1 MYELDNETFSYEELL
16 KAAENKGY
24 TIDELFEKNPNLK
37 KVEDTTGKPTSQG
50 PGAPVAETAAPEIQL
65 TDTVSQSVDGSLE
78 LQEPVKT
85 DIAKDTTIEIA
96 PRLTKDQEEK
106 ILSDFEKASKINED
120 LEAKKLN
127 EDKKKRFDKGS
138 FKLSEKIE
146 YNKYKET
153 GELDY
158 TLLTPEEI
166 NQKVANK
173 RRDYMEGLSFNERT
187 QLLSSQSTVRDS
199 ISKNVEQLESKM
211 LDNVATI
218 NTIINDY
225 NASAAQGTPYP
236 ESRRLENVELVKEL
250 KNSIEEMDSQR
261 LADLAVLD
269 KKDDFINSF
278 KRSYSNLDQ
287 LENVLKT
294 TAADISLGVMVP
306 LDMAK
311 TAEGK
316 EKSVTN
322 DLLKYR
328 EALQKESG
336 ETLPKPI
343 PVESISGFKD
353 LVNWGSDALVNFVP
367 SGAMALS
374 GAAAPYL
381 FGVSGFGSRIA
392 RFELDALE
400 AKKELPKLQEL
411 YNNSTDETEK
421 QKIKEQLDLYNK
433 TLNTTDLEKLIVSGI
448 YGAAEVG
455 TEMLTTVKLV
465 KDLKSANTLFYK
477 EGFKPAFQK
486 AILDIPLGG
495 ALEGGGEGLNSI
507 IGNFADITILDED
520 KSLLEGATESAAQG
534 FFIGNGF
541 KIVSAGNLARAY
553 ALDVISDKEKKNK
566 IKKTLAEINALS
578 EAFEQDVDVNSK
590 LQAANVIRN
599 KIKEVGLEQDYTAS
613 AFLKLTEA
621 EQKQVFEAD
630 RKAKKVNER
639 WTKIAG
645 SNLNE
650 TSKGLIRDDL
660 EAEFN
665 SYQDE
670 KISLLRKPD
679 AILPLLVQ
687 PKGLEAG
694 DFVRGF
700 KIHEVNNSSVRR
712 NNSLNKFANKVADV
726 LESEVEPIQQFIE
739 SNETTFELN
748 DKTVITKPEAKE
760 IIEIWNAGANGGF
773 SPATKNQYAFVERAA
788 ANNPATALHEYAHA
802 MFNAKGFTKEQF
814 DAINNDYKDLLKE
827 KKDSKEITEKQYN
840 DIVSGIKQYDS
851 SAAQSEEIINLS
863 IDAINLNI
871 LKQNDVGF
879 LQKLANNFKSA
890 IGTIIGKQEAENY
903 NINTA
908 EDAWNMVN
916 TFSKDVLT
924 KAPVEIVG
932 TDKPEEA
939 KEDVKFSLAED
950 ASKKVQQIYD
960 EQGVAG
966 AMDIVDE
973 YKGMAAKIAA
983 VYRDRPGFETYKED
997 LIDGILNDPTYG
1009 VLGLTLKYK
1018 PEENKGVPLAA
1029 YINKYLRPR
1038 SITLANQ
1045 LLGKDEASTFKSD
1058 ITEVKDV
1065 MATETAED
1073 AITASEEIAKEK
1085 PKKKKDLLSDRISFD
1100 NETQQKFITSINKA
1114 IALNIKKFD
1123 ETTTKNRTITPFVA
1137 DVKKDLADFA
1147 EKDIV
1152 KFIKSYGLEKFLI
1165 DNRDVI
1171 LDNFTTTFLSKHPF
1185 FRKGILKRVNGEWVA
1200 PAKVGPYKYDWIDEK
1215 GNKLKIDRD
1224 NAAGR
1229 GMTSGPEFIKRNP
1242 KIKEILKENEFVE
1255 YHFQDGALRNK
1266 AKQNPVFS
1274 IARQIASEKGFE
1286 VLKQD
1291 IENEGELTLAIQ
1303 ERADLIGII
1312 NLDNKIKELKT
1323 DLDRGIVKFSI
1334 PALNKLPE
1342 HAKYIFEDNMSLFAQ
1357 GVALNDLNVDYAFNA
1372 VFENENLGIS
1382 DSTKKELIKDLQNY
1396 VNKIWIGEKNI
1407 TGQTIEQKINSDI
1420 YEKDSEWKGLSRII
1434 ETIPFNISI
1443 KNKEAVEQTIKDF
1456 NKIFSSINELD
1467 PLQKAL
1473 WISEF
1478 MARPFS
1484 HGVKSSMINGNANIL
1499 KEVIIPVIGEK
1510 EYSKIKNK
1518 FKINKNGQFVLINPI
1533 TKKGIA
1539 VKPGE
1544 AYYYST
1550 NSVYKKL
1557 ISSKGENWSD
1567 VFKQKEQMDSN
1578 AESSQNAF
1586 LFLIEKLKSAYEKG
1600 NIKKESLAMLI
1611 NSLYSDQRA
1620 LMRKMYKFEG
1630 IFISK
1635 NHNKEKEFVYEHNP
1649 PISSM
1654 GRLALSYIIG
1664 DSNFKVLNNALNE
1677 AKAYITP
1684 KSMDDIIIKNGHQM
1698 TYNPKKGILDRV
1710 NIKGY
1715 ELVKNPETSV
1725 KYSKSMNTTFNNM
1738 LERKKGILNT
1748 ENISKATA
1756 KLQGQS
1762 KGKFK
1767 VFVPPSADDL
1777 LGLIYNFLGTGKQG
1791 DADMKF
1797 FNEKLFRPLAKA
1809 NFQLN
1814 AERQAIKQRWQE
1826 VVKSNKGIT
1835 KILRKESDYK
1845 FYTNDHAVRA
1855 WMWDKLGYDIPGIS
1869 ETDKAALIESVNS
1882 SEKLLKFGEELIDVP
1897 NKKESWL
1904 KPEDDWTASTV
1915 EMDLQEILSKI
1926 GRARIFEEFIT
1937 NADVIFSEDNLNKIE
1952 AAYGP
1957 KLRGALED
1965 MLYRIEKGRARNEG
1979 GNKMAAAYLDW
1990 VRGSVATTMF
2000 FNTRSALLQQL
2011 SIVNFTN
2018 WEDNNIFAQGK
2029 FIAGSPKTY
2038 AKYWVDIFNSDWMK
2052 ERRQGLKT
2060 DINESELVAKLEGSK
2075 NKNKA
2080 LLAYVLEKGF
2090 SLTKYGD
2097 NIAIATG
2104 GAPFLYNREQKY
2116 IKEGMTEAEAKK
2128 EAFLDFQELAE
2139 STQQSSRQDL
2149 LSNQQVSVI
2158 GRIFLAFQ
2166 NTTMQMTRLQKKAAL
2181 DIINKR
2187 GSFKANISRLVY
2199 YGAIQNTIF
2208 AFLQNALFAGVFGDD
2223 EDENLKLDDK
2233 ALRAAN
2239 TVLDSALRGSG
2250 IGGAA
2255 VATLK
2260 NAIIAWA
2267 KENDKGWKADNSKVI
2282 IELLNISPA
2291 LGIKAR
2297 KINTAMN
2304 AYKYG
2309 KNVVDDV
2316 SFANPNH
2323 PYYGIAGSLTS
2334 AAFNIPLDRVVT
2346 KAQNLQALTNQ
2357 EAEAWQ
2363 RTALFLGYNTWD
2375 VGLKDPEIE
2384 AAKGKKKGFKSE
2396 FKNEFKSEFKNEFK

>member
-1 MYELDNETFSYEELL
+1 MYELDNELFSYEELIQ
-16 KAAENKGY
+16 AAESKGY

-65 TDTVSQSVDGSLE
+65 TDTVSPSADGSLE

-96 PRLTKDQEEK
+96 PRLTKEQEEK
-106 ILSDFEKASKINED
+106 ILSDFENASKINED
-120 LEAKKLN
+120 LEAKKIN
-127 EDKKKRFDKGS
+127 EDKKKRFDNGL
-138 FKLSEKIE
+138 FKLDEKAE

-153 GELDY
+153 GELDF
-158 TLLTPEEI
+158 LPLTPEKI

-187 QLLSSQSTVRDS
+187 QLLSSQSAVRDS
-199 ISKNVEQLESKM
+199 ISKNVQELESKI
-211 LDNVATI
+211 LDNVSTI
-218 NTIINDY
+218 NTIIEDY
-225 NASAAQGTPYP
+225 NSSIEQGIQYP
-236 ESRRLENVELVKEL
+236 EDRRLENVTLVKEL
-250 KNSIEEMDSQR
+250 KNSIEELDSQR
-261 LADLAVLD
+261 LADLALLN
-269 KKDDFINSF
+269 KKDEFIDSF

-294 TAADISLGVMVP
+294 TATDIALGVMVP

-311 TAEGK
+311 DAEGK

-343 PVESISGFKD
+343 PVESISGFDD

-374 GAAAPYL
+374 GPAAPYL
-381 FGVSGFGSRIA
+381 FGASGFGSRIA
-392 RFELDALE
+392 RFELEALE

-421 QKIKEQLDLYNK
+421 RKIQEQIDSYNK
-433 TLNTTDLEKLIVSGI
+433 ALNTTDLEKLIVSGI

-541 KIVSAGNLARAY
+541 KVVSAGNLARAY

-566 IKKTLAEINALS
+566 IKKTLAEINSLS

-639 WTKIAG
+639 WTKIAE
-645 SNLNE
+645 SNLSE
-650 TSKGLIRDDL
+650 TSKSLIRDDL

-700 KIHEVNNSSVRR
+700 KIHTVNNSSVRR
-712 NNSLNKFANKVADV
+712 NNGLNKFANKVADV
-726 LESEVEPIQQFIE
+726 LESEVEPIQQFLE
-739 SNETTFELN
+739 SEETTFELN
-748 DKTVITKPEAKE
+748 DKTVITKPEASE
-760 IIEIWNAGANGGF
+760 IIKIWDAGANGGF
-773 SPATKNQYAFVERAA
+773 SPATKNQYTFVERAA

-802 MFNAKGFTKEQF
+802 MFNAKGFTKDQF
-814 DAINNDYKDLLKE
+814 DAINNDYKDLLKQ
-827 KKDSKEITEKQYN
+827 KRDAKEITEKQYN

-851 SAAQSEEIINLS
+851 SATQSEEIINLS
-863 IDAINLNI
+863 IDAINLDI
-871 LKQNDVGF
+871 LKQSDIGF
-879 LQKLANNFKSA
+879 LQKLADNFKSA
-890 IGTIIGKQEAENY
+890 ISTIIGKQEAENY

-908 EDAWNMVN
+908 QDAWNMVN

-983 VYRDRPGFETYKED
+983 IYRDRPGFETYKED

-1029 YINKYLRPR
+1029 YINKYLRSR

-1045 LLGKDEASTFKSD
+1045 LLGKDEGSVFKSD
-1058 ITEVKDV
+1058 VTEVKDV

-1073 AITASEEIAKEK
+1073 AIVASEEIAKEK
-1085 PKKKKDLLSDRISFD
+1085 PTKKKPKLRESIALD
-1100 NETQQKFITSINKA
+1100 NELNEKLNNALIKA

-1123 ETTTKNRTITPFVA
+1123 QAKGQNQTISPFVA
-1137 DVKKDLADFA
+1137 DVKIDLAELL
-1147 EKDIV
+1147 EKDVV
-1152 KFIKSYGLEKFLI
+1152 KLIKSQGVENFLI
-1165 DNRDVI
+1165 ENRETL
-1171 LDNFTTTFLSKHPF
+1171 LDNLTTTFLSKHPF

-1200 PAKVGPYKYDWIDEK
+1200 PTKISTYKYGWIDK
-1215 GNKLKIDRD
+1215 NGNNLKIDRD

-1229 GMTSGPEFIKRNP
+1229 GLTSGPEFIKRNP
-1242 KIKEILKENEFVE
+1242 KIKEILKENEFVD

-1266 AKQNPVFS
+1266 IKTNPINSV
-1274 IARQIASEKGFE
+1274 ARQIASEYGLE
-1286 VLKQD
+1286 VLQD
-1291 IENEGELTLAIQ
+1291 DLLTEGPLTKAIS
-1303 ERADLIGII
+1303 ERADLYGIVASKASAEQAAKDIDRGLIKFSMSTARVADSVVKGYLKSTEGI
-1312 NLDNKIKELKT
+1312 NSTEYKDYIASLGKDGDYIDDLIQNNLWITELLQNEKAANKGLKYEKVIERLLNSTIKES
-1323 DLDRGIVKFSI
+1323 V
-1334 PALNKLPE
+1334 
-1342 HAKYIFEDNMSLFAQ
+1342 
-1357 GVALNDLNVDYAFNA
+1357 
-1372 VFENENLGIS
+1372 
-1382 DSTKKELIKDLQNY
+1382 
-1396 VNKIWIGEKNI
+1396 
-1407 TGQTIEQKINSDI
+1407 
-1420 YEKDSEWKGLSRII
+1420 
-1434 ETIPFNISI
+1434 
-1443 KNKEAVEQTIKDF
+1443 KDF
-1456 NKIFSSINELD
+1456 K
-1467 PLQKAL
+1467 
-1473 WISEF
+1473 
-1478 MARPFS
+1478 
-1484 HGVKSSMINGNANIL
+1484 VKIL
-1499 KEVIIPVIGEK
+1499 KDPKQGG
-1510 EYSKIKNK
+1510 
-1518 FKINKNGQFVLINPI
+1518 F
-1533 TKKGIA
+1533 
-1539 VKPGE
+1539 
-1544 AYYYST
+1544 
-1550 NSVYKKL
+1550 
-1557 ISSKGENWSD
+1557 SSKGEGDLSIAFED
-1567 VFKQKEQMDSN
+1567 VIANIELKLNSEAQSGSFTIKNIGEQKP
-1578 AESSQNAF
+1578 
-1586 LFLIEKLKSAYEKG
+1586 IEVTNKKTAYLKEMQDAV
-1600 NIKKESLAMLI
+1600 
-1611 NSLYSDQRA
+1611 NS
-1620 LMRKMYKFEG
+1620 
-1630 IFISK
+1630 
-1635 NHNKEKEFVYEHNP
+1635 KEFKNG
-1649 PISSM
+1649 I
-1654 GRLALSYIIG
+1654 A
-1664 DSNFKVLNNALNE
+1664 NFLNNAKAELKKQGFDTKEYDTSKFPVNLPKSVMESIDKTDLSFNIDLKNLDEIIDFYE
-1677 AKAYITP
+1677 AKGVNYIQIGDKGLFSIGKDVLGLGIMAPRLRGEGQIRVRMLSSNKGKDIRSQRFRAFYNFTEINTQDGGLTLDKP
-1684 KSMDDIIIKNGHQM
+1684 DDIKVMLETGV
-1698 TYNPKKGILDRV
+1698 D
-1710 NIKGY
+1710 NIKFSKSL
-1715 ELVKNPETSV
+1715 EVTPEV
-1725 KYSKSMNTTFNNM
+1725 EKSMNSTFNNM
-1738 LERKKGILNT
+1738 IERKKGILAT
-1748 ENISKATA
+1748 ETISKATA
-1756 KLQGQS
+1756 KLAGQ
-1762 KGKFK
+1762 KEGRFK
-1767 VFVPPSADDL
+1767 LFVPPTADDL

-1791 DADMKF
+1791 DADMQF
-1797 FNEKLFRPLAKA
+1797 FNEKLFRPLARA

-1855 WMWDKLGYDIPGIS
+1855 WMWNKLGYEIPGIS
-1869 ETDKAALIESVNS
+1869 ETDKAALIDSVDSNS
-1882 SEKLLKFGEELIDVP
+1882 KLLKFAEELIDVP

-1904 KPEDDWTASTV
+1904 QPEADWTASTV

-1937 NADVIFSEDNLNKIE
+1937 NADVIFSESNLNKIE
-1952 AAYGP
+1952 SAYGP
-1957 KLRGALED
+1957 KLRGALDD
-1965 MLYRIEKGRARNEG
+1965 MLYRIKKGRARNEG
-1979 GNKMAAAYLDW
+1979 GNKMAATYLDW

-2116 IKEGMTEAEAKK
+2116 IKEGMPAAKAK
-2128 EAFLDFQELAE
+2128 QEAFLDFQEIAE
-2139 STQQSSRQDL
+2139 QTQQSSRQDL

-2208 AFLQNALFAGVFGDD
+2208 SFLQSALFAGVFGDD

-2267 KENDKGWKADNSKVI
+2267 KENDKGWGADNSKVI

-2309 KNVVDDV
+2309 KKVADDI
-2316 SFANPNH
+2316 SFTNPNH

-2334 AAFNIPLDRVVT
+2334 AAFNIPLDRVIT
-2346 KAQNLQALTNQ
+2346 KAQNLQALTGQ

-2363 RTALFLGYNTWD
+2363 RVALFLGYNTWD
-2375 VGLKDPEIE
+2375 LGLKDPEIE
-2384 AAKGKKKGFKSE
+2384 AAKKGKKGFKSEFKSE
-2396 FKNEFKSEFKNEFK
+2396 FKNEFKSEFK